1 MNGDKMERRAV
12 ITIIVEQNEIEPK
25 AHDYTVEDVAAEVKD
40 AILRLN
46 YDAQYFN
53 VIDQSFGKGDGGMI
67 EKPVRVYDGLEEAL
81 DDSKR

>member
-1 MNGDKMERRAV
+1 MERRGV
-12 ITIIVEQNEIEPK
+12 LTIIIEQNEIEPK
-25 AHDYTVEDVAAEVKD
+25 EHDYTVQAVADEVKD

-53 VIDQSFGKGDGGMI
+53 VIDQSFEKGDGGMI

-81 DDSKR
+81 DDSKK